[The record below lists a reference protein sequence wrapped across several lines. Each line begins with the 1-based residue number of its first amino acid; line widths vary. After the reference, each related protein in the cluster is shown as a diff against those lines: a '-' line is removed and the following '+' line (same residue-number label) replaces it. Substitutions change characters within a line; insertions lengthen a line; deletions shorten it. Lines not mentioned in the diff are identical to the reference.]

1 MRYLLFIL
9 LSVILFTACP
19 SSKTQETSSA
29 NLKKYD
35 LRGKVVSVNKNGKQA
50 AIEHE
55 EIPGFMSAMTMD
67 FNIKDEDVLNELS
80 PGAEVSG
87 FLYVDNINADSWLEI
102 KNIVAAPRA
111 DQKPLPVKEDKATI
125 GKQIVD
131 FDLINQDGKQIS
143 PKDYLGKVWALTF
156 IYTEC
161 PLPDYCILMSKN
173 FSDAANQIAADN
185 ELKDKVRLLSISFD
199 PKRDTPEKLKNYG
212 LGYLGENSK
221 AKDFN
226 VWQFAVGD
234 EEKIKKIADF
244 FGLFYKI
251 DEKDETQFNHS
262 LRTIVVDK
270 NGKIQKVFLGNEWK
284 PEDLLREM
292 KKNL

>member
-1 MRYLLFIL
+1 MRYLLLFL
-9 LSVILFTACP
+9 FSVLLFTACQN
-19 SSKTQETSSA
+19 SKTQETSST

-35 LRGKVVSVNKNGKQA
+35 LKGKVVSVNKAQKQA
-50 AIEHE
+50 AIDHE

-67 FNIKDEDVLNELS
+67 FNIKDDDVLNELS

-87 FLYVDNINADSWLEI
+87 VLYVDNVNDVSWVEI
-102 KNIVAAPRA
+102 KNILAAPRA
-111 DQKPLPVKEDKATI
+111 DQEPLPVKEDKATI

-131 FDLINQDGKQIS
+131 FNLTNQDGKQIS
-143 PKDYLGKVWALTF
+143 PKDFQGKVWALTF

-173 FSDAANQIAADN
+173 FSDAANQIAADDN
-185 ELKDKVRLLSISFD
+185 LKNKLRLLSISFD
-199 PKRDTPEKLKNYG
+199 PKRDTPEKLKKYG

-221 AKDFN
+221 AKDFTN
-226 VWQFAVGD
+226 WQLAVGND
-234 EEKIKKIADF
+234 DKTKNIADF
-244 FGLFYKI
+244 FGLYYKV

-262 LRTIVVDK
+262 LRTIIIDK

-284 PEDLLREM
+284 VEDLLREM
-292 KKNL
+292 KKYL

>member
-1 MRYLLFIL
+1 MRYLLFFLFPIL
-9 LSVILFTACP
+9 LFTACP
-19 SSKTQETSSA
+19 SSKPQETSSA

-35 LRGKVVSVNKNGKQA
+35 LKGKVVSVNKAKKQA
-50 AIEHE
+50 AIDHE

-67 FNIKDEDVLNELS
+67 FNIKDDDVLNELS

-87 FLYVDNINADSWLEI
+87 VLYVDNVNGVSWVEI
-102 KNIVAAPRA
+102 KNILAAPRA

-125 GKQIVD
+125 GKEIVD
-131 FDLINQDGKQIS
+131 FNLTNQDGKQIS
-143 PKDYLGKVWALTF
+143 PKDFQGKVWALTF

-173 FSDAANQIAADN
+173 FSDAANQIAADDN
-185 ELKDKVRLLSISFD
+185 LKDKLRLLSISFD
-199 PKRDTPEKLKNYG
+199 PKRDTPEKLKTYG

-221 AKDFN
+221 AKDSN
-226 VWQFAVGD
+226 VWQLAVGN
-234 EEKIKKIADF
+234 EEKTKKIADF
-244 FGLFYKI
+244 FGLFYKV

-262 LRTIVVDK
+262 LRTIVIDK
-270 NGKIQKVFLGNEWK
+270 NGEIQKVFLGNEWK

-292 KKNL
+292 EKNL